1 MNGEAIGLVSL
12 ARIPTVTKPCLKSIF
27 SGTHPV
33 FFEIVENIDESG
45 VTETITSSTATTQ
58 DNLLWRLKA
67 AGKKL
72 AVYGDD
78 VWGKL
83 FPMSTFHRHHLAF
96 GFNIMVKG
104 INEFNSNNLFMLGL
118 YQCG

>member
-1 MNGEAIGLVSL
+1 MEGEAVGLVSI

-27 SGTHPV
+27 AGTHPV

-45 VTETITSSTATTQ
+45 VTETVTSSTSTTQ
-58 DNLLWRLKA
+58 DNLLRRLR
-67 AGKKL
+67 AGGKRM

-83 FPMSTFHRHHLAF
+83 FPMSTFHRHDLAF
-96 GFNIMVKG
+96 GFNIMVTRTK
-104 INEFNSNNLFMLGL
+104 NQALFIFRITRVLII
-118 YQCG
+118 